1 MTDAGWGEDCDSA
14 SGILREWRVLGHE
27 QDSIPEA
34 SILVTG
40 LCLAP
45 ATPHL
50 PDPQAD
56 LPVWPIALN
65 QASLTVRPLVGMTH
79 FTKQPVMQVIQ
90 TADVRGQTWEPV
102 TLSTSFETVRVSY
115 CSPKRLPG

>member
-90 TADVRGQTWEPV
+90 TADMCMLRSQKVPWRTCEGQRTN
-102 TLSTSFETVRVSY
+102 LGASHTVYLV
-115 CSPKRLPG
+115 